1 MRSTQPGILPGNETK
16 LVKMNTTRWTS
27 TRNAVARCCQLLPAI
42 NAVLDE
48 RNEALRIPRTL
59 AEQLVEI
66 EQLLAPVAETTEL
79 LEARGRL
86 MCEALSTMVA
96 CIRVV
101 KSLQFRNQLV
111 VEARNAF
118 LTDLLLRLEKD
129 DTLADLM
136 FFALLDPRYRAL
148 PFSALLPVGIH
159 EGHKCIW
166 DAAAE
171 RARQRLQ
178 QEYAIAVQQGA
189 VRRSNI
195 PHSDVVPPSP
205 PPPQAR
211 GSLVAAELSSISTQ
225 APVVHELGP
234 YLSEQ
239 PTSSAPLAWW
249 KVNAARFPIIAVLA
263 RKYLAVP
270 ASTAEDERLFSDAKS
285 QMTDRR
291 NRMSSD
297 LLESLLII

>member
-1 MRSTQPGILPGNETK
+1 VAGIATFVDAEWSLCIEVLGLAELGDTHDSAAQSEVLAPLMSRFPQLHFWATISDTTAVNPAIARALHLVSNKCQIHVLQRPVVAQIFKKLSEPFDHIASVINYFKSSPCAAAALCKKVVEMRSTQPGILPGNETK

-159 EGHKCIW
+159 EGHKCI
-166 DAAAE
+166 
-171 RARQRLQ
+171 
-178 QEYAIAVQQGA
+178 
-189 VRRSNI
+189 
-195 PHSDVVPPSP
+195 
-205 PPPQAR
+205 
-211 GSLVAAELSSISTQ
+211 
-225 APVVHELGP
+225 
-234 YLSEQ
+234 
-239 PTSSAPLAWW
+239 PL
-249 KVNAARFPIIAVLA
+249 RF
-263 RKYLAVP
+263 
-270 ASTAEDERLFSDAKS
+270 S
-285 QMTDRR
+285 
-291 NRMSSD
+291 
-297 LLESLLII
+297 